1 MASAGTF
8 AVGAAV
14 PLAIAWITPAAL
26 AAWVVTA
33 GSLVLLVLLGGLAAR
48 AGGASA
54 LLGAWR
60 VGFWGAFAIGL
71 TYAAGKLFGAVV

>member
-1 MASAGTF
+1 
-8 AVGAAV
+8 
-14 PLAIAWITPAAL
+14 
-26 AAWVVTA
+26 VVTA

-60 VGFWGAFAIGL
+60 VGFWGAFAMGL